1 MKSSR
6 WTIPCLDAGC
16 GLKSVDVDHK
26 RGLTCPSPIWIEP
39 ANLFLDRK
47 HLRGC
52 PRLSCHGHFL
62 PAASQNVSFH
72 VRHHYKWIL
81 RGEIMNPFRW
91 KPVASIQASQ
101 KQFEQ
106 NFASI
111 QVLFFLDY
119 LKNFFRCLLVGH
131 ILRRK
136 TGKLPYLDTRFL
148 GGHQIIAGF

>member
-1 MKSSR
+1 MKSR
-6 WTIPCLDAGC
+6 WTIPCLDSGC

-39 ANLFLDRK
+39 ENPFLDRK

-72 VRHHYKWIL
+72 VRHQYKWIL
-81 RGEIMNPFRW
+81 RGEIMTPFRW
-91 KPVASIQASQ
+91 KPVVSIQASQ
-101 KQFEQ
+101 KQCAKFCIY
-106 NFASI
+106 SRP
-111 QVLFFLDY
+111 FFWDY
-119 LKNFFRCLLVGH
+119 GKKFFRCLLVGH

-136 TGKLPYLDTRFL
+136 TGKLPCLDTRFL
-148 GGHQIIAGF
+148 GGHQNIAGF